1 MKVPRIVSRGY
12 QCSHQNISIQ
22 VILMANVEKYK
33 TMACQPGAILT
44 EILEEAF
51 SLRIK
56 GEGPLNGINCGVA
69 YYSHTAGRS

>member
-33 TMACQPGAILT
+33 TMTCHPGVICMEMPA
-44 EILEEAF
+44 EAF
-51 SLRIK
+51 IWKSK
-56 GEGPLNGINCGVA
+56 GEGVTYQDHLRRCIPFPYFGV
-69 YYSHTAGRS
+69 